1 MDSLAPS
8 RIWVMRLCYAGLAMV
23 ILFFH
28 LLPLDSLPRGWAAPD
43 LLLALTLAWALRRP
57 DFVPPVLIAIVI
69 LLADLLLQRP
79 PGLLAALT
87 VAGAAFL
94 HSRFGGHGE
103 TGFVAEWLAVAVVL
117 IAIALLYRIVLAI
130 TSVDQAPLFLMASQL
145 LLTILIYPLVAGSSQ
160 AVFGVRRLTPADAEA
175 LGAR

>member
-8 RIWVMRLCYAGLAMV
+8 RIWLMRLCYAGLATV

-28 LLPLDSLPRGWAAPD
+28 LLPLDTLPKGWAELD

-57 DFVPPVLIAIVI
+57 DFVPALLIAVVI

-79 PGLLAALT
+79 PGLLAALIL
-87 VAGAAFL
+87 AGAVFL
-94 HSRFGGHGE
+94 RSRFGGHGE
-103 TGFVAEWLAVAVVL
+103 SGFAAEWLAVAVVM
-117 IAIALLYRIVLAI
+117 AVIALLYRIVLAI
-130 TSVDQAPLFLMASQL
+130 TSVDQAPLFLATSQL

>member
-28 LLPLDSLPRGWAAPD
+28 LLPLDTLPRGWAAPD

-57 DFVPPVLIAIVI
+57 DFVPPVLIAVVI

-94 HSRFGGHGE
+94 NSRVGGHGD

-117 IAIALLYRIVLAI
+117 IAIALLYRIVLAV

-145 LLTILIYPLVAGSSQ
+145 LLTILIYPLVAGTSQ